1 MSEEKRL
8 PVCLSQ
14 AKIEK
19 TVNNSHTTTQKRTN
33 NGFREPKPG
42 RIHRSTSTA
51 TSVLSTFRIT
61 LRRRGWGGGGGGGVG
76 GWLGADYMNRAGLFW
91 KYTKYQQVHGN
102 KPMGDAGSPSCKL
115 GSVQLNLKISVKR
128 QTDPYGKAMKK

>member
-1 MSEEKRL
+1 MVSENR
-8 PVCLSQ
+8 SQ
-14 AKIEK
+14 
-19 TVNNSHTTTQKRTN
+19 V
-33 NGFREPKPG
+33 GFIDQHP
-42 RIHRSTSTA
+42 
-51 TSVLSTFRIT
+51 
-61 LRRRGWGGGGGGGVG
+61 LRRRCCRLSELHSDGGGEGGGGVELG